1 MFALCPDV
9 CPDVPCQHGLVRRA
23 GESIT
28 CMQRRR
34 HHMTV
39 RSLQLSSCRLK
50 DIFGGSDVSGEVV
63 FLSSKPG
70 PTCQLHNNELQV
82 STRSRPGLGYCRG

>member
-50 DIFGGSDVSGEVV
+50 DIFGGSDISGEVV
-63 FLSSKPG
+63 FLSS
-70 PTCQLHNNELQV
+70 TAVL
-82 STRSRPGLGYCRG
+82 SI